1 MATNPNPPMK
11 NPTDTDSF
19 FADPIDPRQ
28 EARTQ
33 ASEAMCHLLIW
44 MADAPTLEDRGLR
57 ATVALYCV
65 RPDLLDGAT
74 LEQIGDPTG
83 RTRQTVHK
91 LVNHFRLSMGLPS

>member
-1 MATNPNPPMK
+1 MANPIHTMK
-11 NPTDTDSF
+11 NSNETDSF
-19 FADPIDPRQ
+19 FADPVDPRR
-28 EARTQ
+28 EARLL

-91 LVNHFRLSMGLPS
+91 LVNNFRLSMGLAS